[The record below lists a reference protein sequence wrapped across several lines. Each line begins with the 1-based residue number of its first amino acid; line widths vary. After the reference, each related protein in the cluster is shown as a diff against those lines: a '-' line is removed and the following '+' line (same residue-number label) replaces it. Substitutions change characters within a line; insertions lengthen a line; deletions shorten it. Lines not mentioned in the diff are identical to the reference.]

1 MNRIEF
7 QTIAKLRVRE
17 AKILLENKQYDGSYY
32 LAGYAVEC
40 ALKACIT
47 KQFQRHNMP
56 DRKLV
61 NDFYTHQLETL
72 LKISGLG
79 ADHARELNS
88 NQSFSLNWTIV
99 KDWSEQFRYRFGISK
114 QEAQDLYTAITSS
127 KNGVLSWLKRRW

>member
-79 ADHARELNS
+79 ADHAREL
-88 NQSFSLNWTIV
+88 T
-99 KDWSEQFRYRFGISK
+99 
-114 QEAQDLYTAITSS
+114 TA
-127 KNGVLSWLKRRW
+127 